1 MAASR
6 LSIGTSTSGTGGTS
20 LLEVWGT
27 GMSGWDYEKLWC
39 QDGERGPR
47 RKEEQKFWGP

>member
-6 LSIGTSTSGTGGTS
+6 LSMGTSTRGAGGTS

-27 GMSGWDYEKLWC
+27 GMPGWDREKLWC
-39 QDGERGPR
+39 QAGERGPR
-47 RKEEQKFWGP
+47 GQEEQKFWGP

>member
-6 LSIGTSTSGTGGTS
+6 LSIRTSTSGTEGTS

-27 GMSGWDYEKLWC
+27 GMSGWDREKLWH
-39 QDGERGPR
+39 QGGERCPR
-47 RKEEQKFWGP
+47 GWEEWEFWDP

>member
-6 LSIGTSTSGTGGTS
+6 LSIGTSTSGIGGTS

-27 GMSGWDYEKLWC
+27 EMSGWDHEKLWSHVSEKC
-39 QDGERGPR
+39 PRGW
-47 RKEEQKFWGP
+47 EEQEFWGP